1 MAKFFDGVKDPERAR
16 CGDLLLLPAGRLNL
30 KPSTFAKMGLSI
42 GDTNRSENDP
52 KVVAKWL
59 SKPGARLFMV
69 CDTIYRMQPS
79 DNDRLLTLDATPA
92 RTFEDPLLR
101 SGSLVPFGPGSWS
114 AGQWMDAWDKAHDD
128 ALCEALAARMGD
140 GGALRLKPDGFATH
154 VWDGEGWLS
163 GDPDINE
170 CSENWFP
177 TLSSDPSDHANAD
190 TYDVDTVADW
200 NGDLWYAKQSRVRFR
215 SGFLM
220 NLVARGARMLRP
232 TDEFVR
238 LTTEHCV
245 SMWCA
250 EMASRFERRVKAS
263 MHFLEGL
270 KANVRADRLRAGKY
284 IRQAR
289 KSAKVGTRMF
299 AAVLDETGVRP

>member
-16 CGDLLLLPAGRLNL
+16 CGDLLLLPAGKLNL
-30 KPSTFAKMGLSI
+30 KPSTFARMGLSI
-42 GDTNRSENDP
+42 GDTSRSSNDP
-52 KVVAKWL
+52 RVVAKWL
-59 SKPGARLFMV
+59 SKPGARLLMV
-69 CDTIYRMQPS
+69 CNTFYKAQPS

-92 RTFEDPLLR
+92 RTVEDPLLCD
-101 SGSLVPFGPGSWS
+101 GALVPFGPGRWS
-114 AGQWMDAWDKAHDD
+114 AGQWMDAWNKAHDD

-140 GGALRLKPDGFATH
+140 GGALRLKPDGFATQ
-154 VWDGEGWLS
+154 VWDGEDWLS
-163 GDPDINE
+163 GNDIAE
-170 CSENWFP
+170 SSEEWFP
-177 TLSSDPSDHANAD
+177 TLSSDPSDRAYSG
-190 TYDVDTVADW
+190 TYDIDTVAEW
-200 NGDLWYAKQSRVRFR
+200 NGDRWYAKQSRVRFR
-215 SGFLM
+215 SGFLT
-220 NLVARGARMLRP
+220 NLVARGARLLRP

-263 MHFLEGL
+263 RHFLEGL
-270 KANVRADRLRAGKY
+270 KANIRADRLRAGKY